1 LDSVD
6 LLRGF
11 VIVLMALDHTR
22 DFFTSAHFDPLDLE
36 QTSPAFFLTRW
47 ITHICAPTFVFLA
60 GTGAFLARTQGKTRA
75 QLSWFLFTRGLWLVV
90 LELTYVNWFGWSF
103 NINFHWFGIQV
114 IWAIGWS
121 MIALAGLI
129 WLSRWSVLI
138 LGLAFIGLHNTL
150 DHLAPHGLGPGAI
163 LWRLLH
169 AGGVFEIAPDVR
181 FGVGYPLIP
190 WFGVM
195 ATGYGLGPLLIR
207 DVKFRRRWLII
218 LGMSLL
224 VLFIVVRSINHYG
237 DPSHWSQQKN
247 TLFTVFSFVNCTK
260 YPPSL
265 CFLLMTLGPALLLLA
280 WFDRGTPAL
289 LKPLLVFG
297 RVPLFFYLLHLPLIH
312 AVSLL
317 ASYVHMRVAPTADK
331 GFGLPVI
338 YVFWVAIVVL
348 LYPACRWFAG
358 FKRTHR
364 SAWLSYL

>member
-1 LDSVD
+1 
-6 LLRGF
+6 
-11 VIVLMALDHTR
+11 
-22 DFFTSAHFDPLDLE
+22 
-36 QTSPAFFLTRW
+36 
-47 ITHICAPTFVFLA
+47 
-60 GTGAFLARTQGKTRA
+60 
-75 QLSWFLFTRGLWLVV
+75 
-90 LELTYVNWFGWSF
+90 
-103 NINFHWFGIQV
+103 
-114 IWAIGWS
+114 
-121 MIALAGLI
+121 
-129 WLSRWSVLI
+129 
-138 LGLAFIGLHNTL
+138 
-150 DHLAPHGLGPGAI
+150 
-163 LWRLLH
+163 
-169 AGGVFEIAPDVR
+169 
-181 FGVGYPLIP
+181 VGYPLIP

-218 LGMSLL
+218 LGTSLL

>member
-1 LDSVD
+1 
-6 LLRGF
+6 
-11 VIVLMALDHTR
+11 MALDHSR
-22 DFFTSAHFDPLDLE
+22 DFFTNAHFDPLNLE

-60 GTGAFLARTQGKTRA
+60 GTGAFLARTQGKTKA
-75 QLSWFLFTRGLWLVV
+75 ELSWFLFTRGLWLVV

-138 LGLAFIGLHNTL
+138 LGLVFIGLHNAL
-150 DHLAPHGLGPGAI
+150 DRFAPHGLGPGAI

-195 ATGYGLGPLLIR
+195 ATGYALGPLLVR
-207 DVKFRRRWLII
+207 DAKLRRRWLVI
-218 LGMSLL
+218 LGTSLL
-224 VLFIVVRSINHYG
+224 FLFVVVRSINHDG

-247 TLFTVFSFVNCTK
+247 FLFTAVLLRELHEVSAVPVFSFDDSRPGAVIARVVRSQN
-260 YPPSL
+260 S
-265 CFLLMTLGPALLLLA
+265 GVAQAPARLRPRA
-280 WFDRGTPAL
+280 
-289 LKPLLVFG
+289 
-297 RVPLFFYLLHLPLIH
+297 
-312 AVSLL
+312 
-317 ASYVHMRVAPTADK
+317 
-331 GFGLPVI
+331 
-338 YVFWVAIVVL
+338 VVL
-348 LYPACRWFAG
+348 LSAAPAVDSCRFAVRFVRAFARG
-358 FKRTHR
+358 
-364 SAWLSYL
+364 SDG

>member
-1 LDSVD
+1 
-6 LLRGF
+6 
-11 VIVLMALDHTR
+11 
-22 DFFTSAHFDPLDLE
+22 
-36 QTSPAFFLTRW
+36 
-47 ITHICAPTFVFLA
+47 
-60 GTGAFLARTQGKTRA
+60 
-75 QLSWFLFTRGLWLVV
+75 LVV

-103 NINFHWFGIQV
+103 NITFHWFGIQV

-121 MIALAGLI
+121 MIALAGLL

-138 LGLAFIGLHNTL
+138 LGLIFIGLHNAL
-150 DHLAPHGLGPGAI
+150 DHFAPKGLGPGAI
-163 LWRLLH
+163 LWRVLH
-169 AGGVFEIAPDVR
+169 AGGIFEIAPDVR

-207 DVKFRRRWLII
+207 DVKFRRRWLFI
-218 LGMSLL
+218 LGTSLM